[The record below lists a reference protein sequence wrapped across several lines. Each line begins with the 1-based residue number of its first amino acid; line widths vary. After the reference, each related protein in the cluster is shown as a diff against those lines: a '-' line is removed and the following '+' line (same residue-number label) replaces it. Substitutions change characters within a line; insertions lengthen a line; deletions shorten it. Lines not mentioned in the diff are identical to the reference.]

1 MKDCFINPATNHSEQ
16 GEISWPIL
24 VRIVTVT
31 CTSRIAGW
39 KILGYIENM
48 SKLARKKFFR
58 IVTISAVAAVG
69 LSACGSNNMSGPTNS
84 QSVDGMTGN
93 ESSLSANDIMFLQM
107 MIPHHEQAIEMSKLA
122 VTNTKNSEVQ
132 NLAARIE
139 AAQQPEIDLMKK
151 LLSDAGQSEMPGHGM
166 SHGMDDDGMMSE
178 SDMIA
183 LASAKEQGFDALYLT
198 GMIAHHN
205 GAIAMAGEVSNSSN
219 SAVKALV
226 SNIISSQ
233 TAEIMEM
240 NKLLA
245 DALAL

>member
-1 MKDCFINPATNHSEQ
+1 MGYI
-16 GEISWPIL
+16 EIMSKT
-24 VRIVTVT
+24 VSKKSFRIVTV
-31 CTSRIAGW
+31 SAIA
-39 KILGYIENM
+39 
-48 SKLARKKFFR
+48 
-58 IVTISAVAAVG
+58 VVA
-69 LSACGSNNMSGPTNS
+69 LSACGSSNMSGPTSS
-84 QSVDGMTGN
+84 QSMDGMMGNDVMGN

-122 VTNTKNSEVQ
+122 AENTRSAGVID
-132 NLAARIE
+132 LANRIE

-166 SHGMDDDGMMSE
+166 SHGTSDVGMLSE

-219 SAVKALV
+219 SDVKELV
-226 SNIISSQ
+226 SKIISSQ

-245 DALAL
+245 EALAL